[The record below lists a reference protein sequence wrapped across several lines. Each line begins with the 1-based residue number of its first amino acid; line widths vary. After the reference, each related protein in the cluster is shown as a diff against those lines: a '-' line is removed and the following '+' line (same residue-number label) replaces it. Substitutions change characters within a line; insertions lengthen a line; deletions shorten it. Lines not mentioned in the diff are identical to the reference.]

1 MENVKAKKYLEL
13 VAVQDVNDMV
23 SHMLLTSDIHTSGLE
38 GIEPKDGTDVVVI
51 AGDVMGAGMDS
62 DEAGERWLRNVFFK
76 WAEELGKKGIEVV
89 LTAGNHDR
97 YLFRRWNAGRTEN
110 WPKNVH
116 YLIDK
121 AETVK
126 GVKFYGTPWC
136 TNNQRTKRFEC
147 TEREAAE
154 HFSKI
159 PNGIDILIS
168 HSPPVIVGEKV
179 DFWNGAGCHEGSTS
193 LSEAILRAQ
202 PKLCV
207 CGHVHG
213 GSRKPVV
220 LGRTMVLNVA
230 RVKGDRSQEAYK
242 PQRIEFSK

>member
-1 MENVKAKKYLEL
+1 MGTEKVRKYLDL
-13 VAVQDVNDMV
+13 VAAQDASDIL
-23 SHMLLTSDIHTSGLE
+23 SRLLLTSDIHTSGLD
-38 GIEPKDGTDVVVI
+38 GIVPKKGTDIVVI

-76 WAEELGKKGIEVV
+76 WAEEIGSKGVDVV

-97 YLFRRWNAGRTEN
+97 YLFRRWKAGRSED

-126 GVKFYGTPWC
+126 GLKIYGTPWC
-136 TNNQRTKRFEC
+136 TNNQRAKRFEC
-147 TEREAAE
+147 TEKEAGE
-154 HFSKI
+154 HFRKI
-159 PNGIDILIS
+159 PSGLDLLIS
-168 HSPPVIVGEKV
+168 HSPPLVVGEKV
-179 DFWNGAGCHEGSTS
+179 DMGERGFHEGSAA
-193 LSEAILRAQ
+193 LSEAILKAK

-207 CGHVHG
+207 CGHVHS

-220 LGRTMVLNVA
+220 LGDTMILNVS
-230 RVKGDRSQEAYK
+230 RVDDDRSKESYK
-242 PQRIEFSK
+242 PQRIEI